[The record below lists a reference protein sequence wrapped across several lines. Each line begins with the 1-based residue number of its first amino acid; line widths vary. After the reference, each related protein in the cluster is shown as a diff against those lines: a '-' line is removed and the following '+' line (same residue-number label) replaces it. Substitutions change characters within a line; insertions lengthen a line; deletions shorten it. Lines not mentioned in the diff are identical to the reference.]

1 MNTLPQALITT
12 LDQWE
17 VPYDSEVLERWV
29 AFEEA
34 LYRVNETTNL
44 TRVPREEA
52 WARHLLDS
60 LTVVPLIPVG
70 AHVLDLGSGPGFPG
84 FAIALFRPDLTVT
97 CIDSAGK
104 MIGFLK
110 QQVLTNLE
118 AHQLRIE
125 EWDSREDF
133 DFVTGRALAPLPV
146 QLELSAHLCR
156 KGGMVVPL
164 RTPNDVLWDDAFAQL
179 GLSLKETRT
188 IPVPSGD
195 GQEVLRVLPVY
206 AKIKSTPAK
215 FPRTWVQMKSR
226 PLGG

>member
-1 MNTLPQALITT
+1 LNTLPQALITT
-12 LDQWE
+12 LDSWE
-17 VPYDSEVLERWV
+17 VPYESSMFERWT
-29 AFEEA
+29 EYEDA

-44 TRVPREEA
+44 TRVRREEA

-60 LTVVPLIPVG
+60 LTVVPLIPEG

-84 FAIALFRPDLTVT
+84 FAIALFRPDVTVT
-97 CIDSAGK
+97 CVDSAGK

-110 QQVLTNLE
+110 EQALPNLH
-118 AHQLRIE
+118 AHQIRIE
-125 EWDSREDF
+125 EWDSREEF

-156 KGGMVVPL
+156 KGGMIVPL
-164 RTPNDVLWDDAFAQL
+164 RTPNDVLWQDAFAQL
-179 GLSLKETRT
+179 GIELRESRT
-188 IPVPSGD
+188 IQVPSGD
-195 GQEVLRVLPVY
+195 GAEVLRLLPVY

-215 FPRTWVQMKSR
+215 FPRTWVQMKSK